1 MKKIKKLLLIRVN
14 RVIHFV
20 VKNVKTCHLISVT
33 SKCNPK
39 LFFQMRVG
47 YLEIWISWQLKNVF
61 KLCKDKSIIE
71 KLVLIKD
78 FQMSM
83 FLVSFIQCTIFISI
97 RLDQKICVN
106 LQNILNNWKI
116 IWFIGNIIRAI

>member
-39 LFFQMRVG
+39 LFFSNEGLLFRNMDQLTVEKRVQ
-47 YLEIWISWQLKNVF
+47 I
-61 KLCKDKSIIE
+61 
-71 KLVLIKD
+71 
-78 FQMSM
+78 M
-83 FLVSFIQCTIFISI
+83 
-97 RLDQKICVN
+97 
-106 LQNILNNWKI
+106 
-116 IWFIGNIIRAI
+116 